1 MSRWPGWGVLP
12 KRVTAA
18 IPTVEVEEACRRG
31 FDGPRPDRR
40 DQTMTHTSEEVLS
53 ASGGLNRAQRDYWE
67 TDGPLQYQQ
76 FSDTNEA
83 LLGPAGE
90 AMLDAAQL
98 RPGERVLD
106 VGCGFGTSTLQAAD
120 RVAPSGRVV
129 GVDISAAMLQTARQR
144 IAAEG
149 VDNVEL
155 LHADTQTYPFETGS
169 FDVVISRFG
178 MMFFEDPQA
187 AFANL
192 ARALRPEGRLV
203 FVCPQDPLKS
213 QWVVV
218 AFGAAVAALGRA
230 PDLGAP
236 GAPGPFA
243 FADGDRLT
251 QLLMGGGF
259 RDVLLQTLTQPVRI
273 GRTIGEAVNFILSL
287 PESKRLFAGAPQDTI
302 DAAATALY
310 SGFAPYAGGQGVM
323 MDATAWLVTAHR

>member
-1 MSRWPGWGVLP
+1 MW
-12 KRVTAA
+12 AA
-18 IPTVEVEEACRRG
+18 ALALRRAGRRRG
-31 FDGPRPDRR
+31 SRR
-40 DQTMTHTSEEVLS
+40 
-53 ASGGLNRAQRDYWE
+53 
-67 TDGPLQYQQ
+67 
-76 FSDTNEA
+76 
-83 LLGPAGE
+83 PAGLSGSTSRLQCSS
-90 AMLDAAQL
+90 A
-98 RPGERVLD
+98 PG
-106 VGCGFGTSTLQAAD
+106 
-120 RVAPSGRVV
+120 
-129 GVDISAAMLQTARQR
+129 R
-144 IAAEG
+144 IVAEG

-155 LHADTQTYPFETGS
+155 LHADAQAYPFETGS

-192 ARALRPEGRLV
+192 ARTLRPEGRLV

-251 QLLMGGGF
+251 QLLAEGGF
-259 RDVLLQTLTQPVRI
+259 RDVRLETLTQPFRI

-287 PESKRLFAGAPQDTI
+287 PESKRLFAGFPQDTV
-302 DAAATALY
+302 DAAATALHA
-310 SGFAPYAGGQGVM
+310 GFAPYAGEQGVVTE
-323 MDATAWLVTAHR
+323 ATTWLMTAHR

>member
-1 MSRWPGWGVLP
+1 
-12 KRVTAA
+12 
-18 IPTVEVEEACRRG
+18 
-31 FDGPRPDRR
+31 
-40 DQTMTHTSEEVLS
+40 MTRTSEEVLPAGS
-53 ASGGLNRAQRDYWE
+53 VVNRAQRDYWE
-67 TDGPLQYQQ
+67 TDGPRQYQQ
-76 FSDTNEA
+76 FGDTNEA
-83 LLGPAGE
+83 LIGPFGQ

-106 VGCGFGTSTLQAAD
+106 VGCGFGTSTLEAAE

-129 GVDISAAMLQTARQR
+129 GVDISAAMLQPARQR
-144 IAAEG
+144 IASAG
-149 VDNVEL
+149 VDNIEL
-155 LHADTQTYPFETGS
+155 LHADAQAYPFEAAS

-192 ARALRPEGRLV
+192 ARALRAGGRLV

-218 AFGAAVAALGRA
+218 AFGAAVAALGHA

-251 QLLMGGGF
+251 QLLTDSGF
-259 RDVLLQTLTQPVRI
+259 RALRLETLTRSFRI
-273 GRTIGEAVNFILSL
+273 GRTISDAVDFVLSL
-287 PESKRLFAGAPQDTI
+287 PESERLFTGAPQETV

-310 SGFAPYAGGQGVM
+310 AGFAPYAGQQGVM

>member
-1 MSRWPGWGVLP
+1 
-12 KRVTAA
+12 
-18 IPTVEVEEACRRG
+18 
-31 FDGPRPDRR
+31 
-40 DQTMTHTSEEVLS
+40 MTRTSEEVLPAGS
-53 ASGGLNRAQRDYWE
+53 LVNQTQRDYWE
-67 TDGPLQYQQ
+67 TDGPRQYQQ
-76 FSDTNEA
+76 FGDTNEA
-83 LLGPAGE
+83 LIGPFGQ

-106 VGCGFGTSTLQAAD
+106 VGCGFGTSTLEAAE

-129 GVDISAAMLQTARQR
+129 GVDISAAMLQPARQR
-144 IAAEG
+144 IASAG
-149 VDNVEL
+149 VDNIEL
-155 LHADTQTYPFETGS
+155 LNADAQAYNFEAAS

-192 ARALRPEGRLV
+192 ARALRAGGRLV

-251 QLLMGGGF
+251 QLLTDSGF
-259 RDVLLQTLTQPVRI
+259 RAPRLETLTRSFRI
-273 GRTIGEAVNFILSL
+273 GRTISDAVDFVLSL
-287 PESKRLFAGAPQDTI
+287 PESERLFTGAPQETV
-302 DAAATALY
+302 DAAATALCA
-310 SGFAPYAGGQGVM
+310 GFAPYAGQQGVM

>member
-1 MSRWPGWGVLP
+1 
-12 KRVTAA
+12 
-18 IPTVEVEEACRRG
+18 
-31 FDGPRPDRR
+31 
-40 DQTMTHTSEEVLS
+40 MTRTSEEVLPAGS
-53 ASGGLNRAQRDYWE
+53 LVNQTQRDYWE
-67 TDGPLQYQQ
+67 TDGPRQYQQ
-76 FSDTNEA
+76 FGDTNEA
-83 LLGPAGE
+83 LIGPFGQ

-106 VGCGFGTSTLQAAD
+106 VGCGFGTSTLEAAE

-129 GVDISAAMLQTARQR
+129 GVDISAAMLQPARQR
-144 IAAEG
+144 IASAG
-149 VDNVEL
+149 VDNIEL
-155 LHADTQTYPFETGS
+155 LNADAQAYDFEAAS

-192 ARALRPEGRLV
+192 ARALRAGGRLV

-251 QLLMGGGF
+251 QLLTDSGF
-259 RDVLLQTLTQPVRI
+259 RALRLETLTRSFRI
-273 GRTIGEAVNFILSL
+273 GRTISDAVDFVLSL
-287 PESKRLFAGAPQDTI
+287 PESERLFTGAPQETV

-310 SGFAPYAGGQGVM
+310 AGFAPYAGQQGVM

>member
-1 MSRWPGWGVLP
+1 MTQTR
-12 KRVTAA
+12 
-18 IPTVEVEEACRRG
+18 EE
-31 FDGPRPDRR
+31 
-40 DQTMTHTSEEVLS
+40 MLL
-53 ASGGLNRAQRDYWE
+53 GGGGGINRAQRDYWE
-67 TDGPLQYQQ
+67 TDGPRQYQQ
-76 FSDTNEA
+76 FGDTNEA
-83 LLGPAGE
+83 LLAPAGQ

-106 VGCGFGTSTLQAAD
+106 VGCGFGTSTLGAAE

-129 GVDISAAMLQTARQR
+129 GVDISAAMLQPARQR
-144 IAAEG
+144 IAAER

-155 LHADTQTYPFETGS
+155 LHADAQAYAFETES

-178 MMFFEDPQA
+178 MMFFEDPEA

-192 ARALRPEGRLV
+192 ARALRAGGRLV

-213 QWVVV
+213 EWVAV

-251 QLLMGGGF
+251 QLLTGGGF
-259 RDVLLQTLTQPVRI
+259 GDVRLETLTRPFRI
-273 GRTIGEAVNFILSL
+273 GRTIGDAVNFILSL
-287 PESKRLFAGAPQDTI
+287 PESKQLFAGAPQDTV
-302 DAAATALY
+302 DAAATALHA
-310 SGFAPYAGGQGVM
+310 GFAPYAGQQGVV

>member
-1 MSRWPGWGVLP
+1 
-12 KRVTAA
+12 
-18 IPTVEVEEACRRG
+18 
-31 FDGPRPDRR
+31 
-40 DQTMTHTSEEVLS
+40 MTRTSEEVLPAGS
-53 ASGGLNRAQRDYWE
+53 LVNQTQRDYWE
-67 TDGPLQYQQ
+67 TDGPRQYQQ
-76 FSDTNEA
+76 FGDTNEA
-83 LLGPAGE
+83 LIGPFGQ

-106 VGCGFGTSTLQAAD
+106 VGCGFGTSTLEAAE

-129 GVDISAAMLQTARQR
+129 GVDISAAMLQPARQR
-144 IAAEG
+144 IASAG
-149 VDNVEL
+149 VDNIEL
-155 LHADTQTYPFETGS
+155 LNADAQAYDFEAAS

-192 ARALRPEGRLV
+192 ARALRAGGRLV

-251 QLLMGGGF
+251 QLLTDSGF
-259 RDVLLQTLTQPVRI
+259 RAPRLETLTRSFRI
-273 GRTIGEAVNFILSL
+273 GRTISDAVDFVLSL
-287 PESKRLFAGAPQDTI
+287 PESERLFTGAPQETV

-310 SGFAPYAGGQGVM
+310 AGFAPYAGQQGVM